1 VTTRFGLEVVVRGEH
16 RELLVN
22 ADAAALRRDLGP
34 VPWCALEIL
43 ALAARPDHEGRL
55 VASVNARDLARRLGV
70 GRDAA
75 TSALS
80 ALRRHGLVISD
91 ERRGARGRFAGTELV
106 VELPMEAPAGQRKRR
121 VPRPMSEPT
130 LFDKPI
136 PTSDDPT
143 ARSDAQPRPVTTDDH
158 ADTRTHG
165 QASPT
170 SLPPIT
176 HTLALRMPGDAGGAS
191 C

>member
-1 VTTRFGLEVVVRGEH
+1 VTTRFGLEVVVHGEH

-22 ADAAALRRDLGP
+22 TDAADLRRDLGP

-43 ALAARPDHEGRL
+43 ALAARPDGEGRL
-55 VASVNARDLARRLGV
+55 IASVNARDLAGRLGV

-80 ALRRHGLVISD
+80 VLRRRGLVTSD
-91 ERRGARGRFAGTELV
+91 ERRGAGGRFAGTELV
-106 VELPMEAPAGQRKRR
+106 VKLPMEAPAGQRKQRAS
-121 VPRPMSEPT
+121 RPTSEPT
-130 LFDKPI
+130 LFDPPI
-136 PTSDDPT
+136 PTSDDPAAPT
-143 ARSDAQPRPVTTDDH
+143 DAQPRPVATDDRGD
-158 ADTRTHG
+158 ASTHR

-170 SLPPIT
+170 SLPPIA
-176 HTLALRMPGDAGGAS
+176 HTLALGMPGDRGGAP